1 MITRRSFM
9 IASGMTAL
17 ASTRVFG
24 ANEKLR
30 VGVIGAGHRMK
41 GLLDSADKAG
51 AYEIVAVCDVYG
63 PNRDA
68 VRERSNGLATTH
80 LDYREVL
87 DKNIDA
93 VIIGSPDH
101 WHVPMAGDALRA
113 RNDVYLE
120 TPVTRTVE
128 GGAALTRVH
137 GHGYVPVV

>member
-1 MITRRSFM
+1 MSVSRLRTCGSGTLPFASLRVAGRTKASAPTQSLIPSCRTQEVPVITRRNF
-9 IASGMTAL
+9 IVASGMTAL

-24 ANEKLR
+24 ANDKLR

-68 VRERSNGLATTH
+68 IVQRSKGLATAH

-87 DKNIDA
+87 D
-93 VIIGSPDH
+93 
-101 WHVPMAGDALRA
+101 
-113 RNDVYLE
+113 
-120 TPVTRTVE
+120 
-128 GGAALTRVH
+128 
-137 GHGYVPVV
+137 

>member
-51 AYEIVAVCDVYG
+51 AYEIVAVSDVYG

-68 VRERSNGLATTH
+68 VKERSNGMATTH

-93 VIIGSPDH
+93 VIIASPDH
-101 WHVPMAGDALRA
+101 WHVPDGRRCA
-113 RNDVYLE
+113 
-120 TPVTRTVE
+120 E
-128 GGAALTRVH
+128 GGERRIPREASH
-137 GHGYVPVV
+137 PYD